1 MDDKLITIAE
11 FTENLDA
18 QMARTT
24 LESNGIKAVIA
35 GENIMGLMPVDG
47 MLYVELQVLAADAE
61 KAKQI
66 LDLQQNNT
74 QDNPE
79 EAS

>member
-1 MDDKLITIAE
+1 MDDKLVTIAQ
-11 FTENLDA
+11 FGDDIDA
-18 QMARTT
+18 QMARAV
-24 LESNGIKAVIA
+24 LESNGINAVIA
-35 GENIMGLMPVDG
+35 GENITTLYSQALFGL
-47 MLYVELQVLAADAE
+47 ELQVFAADAE

-79 EAS
+79 EDS